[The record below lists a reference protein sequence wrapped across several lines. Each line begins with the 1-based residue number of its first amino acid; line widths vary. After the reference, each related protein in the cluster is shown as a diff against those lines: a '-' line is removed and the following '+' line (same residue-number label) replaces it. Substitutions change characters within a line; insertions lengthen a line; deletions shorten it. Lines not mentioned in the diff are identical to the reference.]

1 MSLDAIEPGA
11 AENDKAKAFAEE
23 RVNFLIDNNYVDKN
37 RREEIFETL
46 RYKFI
51 EENARD
57 REYAAKYNNGGTQ
70 KS

>member
-1 MSLDAIEPGA
+1 MSVEK
-11 AENDKAKAFAEE
+11 NAKAFAEE

-37 RREEIFETL
+37 RREEIFESL

-57 REYAAKYNNGGTQ
+57 REYTAKYNNGGTQ